1 MDSFIQV
8 DENEWKAFLEDL
20 SQFEKKYQRLL
31 SRLDTAE
38 SRLQTL
44 TAPEKKVV
52 GSENVLPPGPEKGA
66 GVEVKGSFL
75 SRLKTKLEAPAGTW
89 RTTPGILGKPQGYAA
104 CSRCGFQ
111 IVRATRFCQHCGAGF
126 GKLVCSCGAELGS
139 GDRFC
144 DCCGREVAG

>member
-75 SRLKTKLEAPAGTW
+75 SRLKTKLEA
-89 RTTPGILGKPQGYAA
+89 RGYLED
-104 CSRCGFQ
+104 
-111 IVRATRFCQHCGAGF
+111 H
-126 GKLVCSCGAELGS
+126 S
-139 GDRFC
+139 GDFGQTTGLR
-144 DCCGREVAG
+144 GL